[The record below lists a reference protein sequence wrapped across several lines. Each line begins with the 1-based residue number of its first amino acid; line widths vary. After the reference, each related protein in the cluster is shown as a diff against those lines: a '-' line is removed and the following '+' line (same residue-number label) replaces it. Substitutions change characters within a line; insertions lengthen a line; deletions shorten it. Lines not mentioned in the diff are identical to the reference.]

1 MPKSLA
7 VIIGAAAALV
17 LAFPVAQAAPSDNGG
32 ACFRLSD
39 ISGSKLDGP
48 STLYVRASGR
58 RVFRV
63 DFENPCDT
71 ADAYSLVLH
80 PVSDNGVVCK
90 AIELDV
96 HVRDTHEACV
106 PKTLT
111 ELTPDEV
118 AALPAKVRP

>member
-1 MPKSLA
+1 MPRPLA
-7 VIIGAAAALV
+7 FLVGAASALV
-17 LAFPVAQAAPSDNGG
+17 LAFPVAWAAPGDNGG

-39 ISGSKLDGP
+39 IGGSKLDGP
-48 STLYVRASGR
+48 SKLYVRVNGR
-58 RVFRV
+58 RVFRI

-80 PVSDNGVVCK
+80 PVSNNGMVCK